1 MGSQPYVAWHYAVEG
16 TALPFFTDVAY
27 QLASKVTLTLISK
40 ARYVSYNGFFIKVSW
55 KRLLKNL
62 CDHFF
67 SGWLGWGSSA
77 KVDNAPKK
85 NADRQTI
92 EPGAPVYPK
101 LGLADSLREAL
112 TVVMSS
118 NEKLAAVTDSLG
130 RVILIDIFKGIA
142 VRIWKGMHLLTKN

>member
-1 MGSQPYVAWHYAVEG
+1 M
-16 TALPFFTDVAY
+16 
-27 QLASKVTLTLISK
+27 
-40 ARYVSYNGFFIKVSW
+40 
-55 KRLLKNL
+55 
-62 CDHFF
+62 
-67 SGWLGWGSSA
+67 
-77 KVDNAPKK
+77 
-85 NADRQTI
+85 
-92 EPGAPVYPK
+92 YPK